1 MELIPLTNEVSTL
14 SHLCASLVILASAT
28 LLSPTP
34 ASERCD
40 FPAIFNFGDS
50 NSDTGGLAAAF
61 TPPNLPY
68 GRTYFHMPAGRFCDG
83 RLIIDFVASSFNL
96 PFLSA
101 YLDALGTNF
110 TNGANYATAAATIRL
125 PTRIIPNGGFSPFYL
140 DVQFEQF
147 QQFKQRSRMIERRGG
162 VFATLM
168 PKEEYFSQAL
178 YTFDIGQNDL
188 GAGFFAN
195 QSVDQVNASVPDIID
210 RFVINVKNIYKEG
223 GKSFWIHNTGPIGC
237 LPYIL
242 TNFASAEKDT
252 AGCAKAYNEV
262 CQYFNFKL
270 KEVVAELRQRFSS
283 ASFTYVDV
291 YSVKYSLF
299 QEPEKY
305 GFELPLISCCG
316 YGGRYNFSIAEC
328 GDTTVLKNGTRI
340 FVGSCDRPSVRVNWD
355 GIHYTEAANKFVF
368 DKISTGAFSS
378 PPIPLEMACHRT
390 FLDI

>member
-1 MELIPLTNEVSTL
+1 MKRIPLTNKVSTL
-14 SHLCASLVILASAT
+14 SHLCVILVILVSAT
-28 LLSPTP
+28 LLNTTS
-34 ASERCD
+34 ASERCE

-68 GRTYFHMPAGRFCDG
+68 GQTYFHMPAGRFCEG
-83 RLIIDFVASSFNL
+83 RLVIDFVGDFNL

-101 YLDALGTNF
+101 YLNALGTNF
-110 TNGANYATAAATIRL
+110 TNSANYATTAATINKL
-125 PTRIIPNGGFSPFYL
+125 PTTIIPNRRWYSPFYL

-147 QQFKQRSRMIERRGG
+147 QQLKQRSRMIERRGG

-168 PKEEYFSQAL
+168 AKEEYFSQSL

-195 QSVDQVNASVPDIID
+195 QSVDQVIVSVPDIID
-210 RFVINVKNIYKEG
+210 RFSINVKNIYKEG
-223 GKSFWIHNTGPIGC
+223 GRSFWIHNTGPIGC

-270 KEVVAELRQRFSS
+270 KKAVTELRQQFSA

-316 YGGRYNFSIAEC
+316 YGGNYNFGIAEC
-328 GDTTVLKNGTRI
+328 GETTVLENRTKI

-355 GIHYTEAANKFVF
+355 GIHYTKAANKFVF
-368 DKISTGAFSS
+368 DKISTRAFSN

-390 FLDI
+390 S

>member
-1 MELIPLTNEVSTL
+1 MELIPLTNKVSTL
-14 SHLCASLVILASAT
+14 SHLSASLVILASAT

-34 ASERCD
+34 ASKRCD
-40 FPAIFNFGDS
+40 FQRSLTGDS
-50 NSDTGGLAAAF
+50 NYDLVAYCF
-61 TPPNLPY
+61 YPPNLPY
-68 GRTYFHMPAGRFCDG
+68 GQTYFHMPAGRFCDG
-83 RLIIDFVASSFNL
+83 RLIIDFVANSFNL

-101 YLDALGTNF
+101 YLNALGTNF
-110 TNGANYATAAATIRL
+110 TNGANYATAGATIRL
-125 PTRIIPNGGFSPFYL
+125 PTSIIPNGGFSPFYL

-147 QQFKQRSRMIERRGG
+147 QQFKQRSRMIGG

-178 YTFDIGQNDL
+178 YTFDISQNDL
-188 GAGFFAN
+188 EAGFFAN
-195 QSVDQVNASVPDIID
+195 QSVDQVNASVPNIID
-210 RFVINVKNIYKEG
+210 RLVTNVKNIYKEG
-223 GKSFWIHNTGPIGC
+223 GRSFWIHNIGPIGC

-270 KEVVAELRQRFSS
+270 KEAFTKLRQQFSS

-291 YSVKYSLF
+291 YSIKYSLF
-299 QEPEKY
+299 QEPKKY

-316 YGGRYNFSIAEC
+316 YGGKYNFGIAEC
-328 GDTTVLKNGTRI
+328 GETIVLENGTRI
-340 FVGSCDRPSVRVNWD
+340 FVGSCDHPSVRVNWD
-355 GIHYTEAANKFVF
+355 GIHYTEAANKFVL